1 MLELCRIASC
11 GPSAPGSLGRAH
23 VESVQT
29 ESGHVVLG
37 AAHPS
42 ATEEGLVSQTWIAL
56 PDTGS
61 IVMPLSWGPLLVGL
75 LLVER
80 SHRSVSV
87 PRLAID
93 SDLDESA
100 QEASVVPELFTPADQ
115 QKLHKVTRSL
125 TVACVMDQKLEL
137 LQQQQ
142 TAGSKHV
149 SGLVEDARGPLQALC
164 TLGGMLAPRL
174 EEGEPEQDMANAML
188 VQGERL
194 KAVIAQLQDAF
205 RPANAGGDRAAP
217 NVVEYS
223 TRPTPLQSQLAT
235 QLSKVVVS
243 KRLLAPSS
251 APPARR
257 IAGAGGDSES
267 EGAERGWCNVAS

>member
-1 MLELCRIASC
+1 
-11 GPSAPGSLGRAH
+11 
-23 VESVQT
+23 
-29 ESGHVVLG
+29 
-37 AAHPS
+37 
-42 ATEEGLVSQTWIAL
+42 
-56 PDTGS
+56 
-61 IVMPLSWGPLLVGL
+61 
-75 LLVER
+75 
-80 SHRSVSV
+80 
-87 PRLAID
+87 
-93 SDLDESA
+93 
-100 QEASVVPELFTPADQ
+100 
-115 QKLHKVTRSL
+115 
-125 TVACVMDQKLEL
+125 MDQKLEL

-267 EGAERGWCNVAS
+267 EGAERGWCNVASILNDMLVGVAAMCEATGVQLVVGEGIKKEMKTGGCGGGDSSSTVVSRPLRPVYVAACSSDVRRALSQVRMLLRTERQRHLVLCHATIMSHNFEYYLPPS